1 MSSEPVRKL
10 SKDGSVYVTDEF
22 YNTLIAAIGAI
33 LSLVGIVLLLT
44 SSLQNGKPRHIVAF
58 LVYGATLLNL
68 FVASALHHGIN
79 GSKQTEHLLR
89 QLDYYAIFFMIAG
102 TFTPFCLIVLR
113 NSLGYS
119 VLGLVW
125 LLAIVGVVLKAKFPG
140 LPKWVLAI
148 FYLGMGWLGLLVA
161 WPIYQR
167 IPHGVILL
175 ILGGLFFSIGAI
187 IYYLE
192 RPNPIPGRFG
202 FHEIWHL
209 FVLAGSGRHF
219 ALMYF
224 YILPLPS

>member
-1 MSSEPVRKL
+1 MSSEPARIL

-209 FVLAGSGRHF
+209 FVLAGSGSHF